1 MSTQSAPPAIGMRIL
16 CITIAALLSTVVALI
31 AGILISTTGV
41 PLAEAVLYGGG
52 AFIAVMTLS
61 LVVLTVLGLP

>member
-1 MSTQSAPPAIGMRIL
+1 MSTQSAPPSVGMRIL
-16 CITIAALLSTVVALI
+16 CVTVAALLSTVVALV
-31 AGILISTTGV
+31 AGILISSTGA

-61 LVVLTVLGLP
+61 LTVLTVLGLP